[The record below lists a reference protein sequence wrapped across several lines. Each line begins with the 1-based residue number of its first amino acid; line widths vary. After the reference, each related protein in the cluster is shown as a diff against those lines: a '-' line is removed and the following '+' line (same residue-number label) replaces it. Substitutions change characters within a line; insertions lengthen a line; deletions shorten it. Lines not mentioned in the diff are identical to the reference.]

1 MVLGGPL
8 SQSDGT
14 SMPVDPTEAV
24 GLNRTYRA
32 LIVLEA
38 ETQEALLKLLDDDP
52 WSKHHVLETAAIY
65 RWDMLVGEIA
75 SA

>member
-1 MVLGGPL
+1 
-8 SQSDGT
+8 
-14 SMPVDPTEAV
+14 
-24 GLNRTYRA
+24 

-38 ETQEALLKLLDDDP
+38 DTEEELTKLLDDDP

-65 RWDMLVGEIA
+65 RWEMLVGNIA